1 MELTKEDGKTMK
13 KTKLIIVLAGVLIC
27 CGHAKSQQTLTLEEC
42 RNLAIRNNKELQ
54 ISGQKVK
61 AADEERKAAFT
72 KYFPQLSAMGGY
84 MWNQKDINLL
94 DMGALSTKLGSALGP
109 LAQLP
114 VFGQLMGGVDE
125 MQHLDVQNIWL
136 GGVSLV
142 QPVFMGGKIVSYN
155 QITRYARE
163 LAESMNDL
171 QLQEV
176 IYKTDET
183 YWQVVSLANKKK
195 LADAYVDLLRKMDSD
210 VAAMIAE
217 GVATQAEG
225 LSVRVKLN
233 EAEMAQTKVDNGL
246 ALSRMLLAQICG
258 LPLDE
263 AMLLADE
270 NIETLP
276 LRPHTE
282 TADVNEALANRN
294 ELKSLELAAKIY
306 RKKERIVLADMLPN
320 VALSANYL
328 VTNPN
333 VFNGFKNEFAGMFNV
348 GLMVQVPLSGW
359 WEGTHKRNAA
369 RAETHI
375 QTLQLMEAR
384 EKVELEVNQSVYK
397 VNEAQKKLTASSR
410 NMENA
415 EENLRH
421 ANLGFEEGVIPA
433 LNLMEAQT
441 AWVSARSNL
450 IDAQIEVKLTEVY
463 LTKAMG
469 KLAADEQE

>member
-1 MELTKEDGKTMK
+1 MK
-13 KTKLIIVLAGVLIC
+13 RIIVLVGLLVWSGYAN
-27 CGHAKSQQTLTLEEC
+27 SQQTLTLEEC
-42 RNLAIRNNKELQ
+42 RNLAIQNNKELQ
-54 ISGQKVK
+54 MSGEKVK
-61 AADEERKAAFT
+61 AANEEKKAAFT

-94 DMGALSTKLGSALGP
+94 DMDALSAKLGSALGSI
-109 LAQLP
+109 AQLP

-125 MQHLDVQNIWL
+125 MQHLDVQNIWV

-155 QITRYARE
+155 QITKYARE

-183 YWQVVSLANKKK
+183 YWQVISLVNKKK
-195 LADAYVDLLRKMDSD
+195 LADAYVGLLRKMDSD
-210 VAAMIAE
+210 VTAMITE
-217 GVATQAEG
+217 GVATQADG
-225 LSVRVKLN
+225 LSVKVKLN

-263 AMLLADE
+263 PLALADE
-270 NIETLP
+270 NIENFP
-276 LRPHTE
+276 VHSND
-282 TADVNEALANRN
+282 AVANVNEAFANRD
-294 ELKSLELAAKIY
+294 ELKSLELATKIY
-306 RKKERIVLADMLPN
+306 QKKERIVLADMLPN

-333 VFNGFKNEFAGMFNV
+333 AFNGFKNEFAGMFNV
-348 GLMVQVPLSGW
+348 GVMVKVPLSGW
-359 WEGTHKRNAA
+359 WEGSYKRNAA
-369 RAETHI
+369 RAETRI
-375 QTLQLMEAR
+375 QMLQLMEAR
-384 EKVELEVNQSVYK
+384 EKVELQVNQSVYK
-397 VNEAQKKLTASSR
+397 VNEANKKLTASSR

-441 AWVSARSNL
+441 AWVSARSSL

-463 LTKAMG
+463 LSKAMG
-469 KLAADEQE
+469 NLSVDKQK

>member
-1 MELTKEDGKTMK
+1 MK
-13 KTKLIIVLAGVLIC
+13 RIIVLVGLLVWSGYAN
-27 CGHAKSQQTLTLEEC
+27 SQQTLTLEEC
-42 RNLAIRNNKELQ
+42 RNLAIQNNKELQ
-54 ISGQKVK
+54 MSGEKVK
-61 AADEERKAAFT
+61 AANEEKKAAFT

-94 DMGALSTKLGSALGP
+94 DMDALSAKLGSALGP
-109 LAQLP
+109 IAQLP

-125 MQHLDVQNIWL
+125 MQHLDVQNIWV

-155 QITRYARE
+155 QITKYARE

-183 YWQVVSLANKKK
+183 YWQVISLVNKKK
-195 LADAYVDLLRKMDSD
+195 LADAYVGLLRKMDSD
-210 VAAMIAE
+210 VTAMITE
-217 GVATQAEG
+217 GVATQADG
-225 LSVRVKLN
+225 LSVKVKLN

-263 AMLLADE
+263 PLALADE
-270 NIETLP
+270 NIENFP
-276 LRPHTE
+276 VHSND
-282 TADVNEALANRN
+282 AVANVNEAFANRD
-294 ELKSLELAAKIY
+294 ELKSLELATKIY
-306 RKKERIVLADMLPN
+306 QKKERIVLADMLPN

-333 VFNGFKNEFAGMFNV
+333 AFNGFKNEFAGMFNV
-348 GLMVQVPLSGW
+348 GVMVKVPLSDW
-359 WEGTHKRNAA
+359 WEGSYKRNAA
-369 RAETHI
+369 RAETRI
-375 QTLQLMEAR
+375 QMLQLMEAR
-384 EKVELEVNQSVYK
+384 EKVELQVNQSVYK
-397 VNEAQKKLTASSR
+397 VNEANKKLTASSR

-441 AWVSARSNL
+441 AWVSARSSL

-463 LTKAMG
+463 LSKAMG
-469 KLAADEQE
+469 NLSVDKQK